1 MCACADHFSDFLVR
15 EDSVSHTTF
24 SISIHVY
31 EEAHSKFLAPWST
44 MVAFKDI
51 QTRNNW
57 YRNAAEIELQ
67 LQKRILS
74 RKSGSSSLRN
84 FDGATMSSYQLPS
97 KSFEIVHCRQ
107 ENVPADCSID
117 FVSSVGLSNETV
129 IYRNAY
135 NPSYERHSRV
145 GRDPKKYEL
154 LA

>member
-1 MCACADHFSDFLVR
+1 MCVHVR
-15 EDSVSHTTF
+15 IISLTF
-24 SISIHVY
+24 WFEKTQYLTLPFPFYFHYSIHVY

-44 MVAFKDI
+44 MVAFKDM

-107 ENVPADCSID
+107 ENVPADSALT
-117 FVSSVGLSNETV
+117 LSQ
-129 IYRNAY
+129 A
-135 NPSYERHSRV
+135 
-145 GRDPKKYEL
+145 
-154 LA
+154 